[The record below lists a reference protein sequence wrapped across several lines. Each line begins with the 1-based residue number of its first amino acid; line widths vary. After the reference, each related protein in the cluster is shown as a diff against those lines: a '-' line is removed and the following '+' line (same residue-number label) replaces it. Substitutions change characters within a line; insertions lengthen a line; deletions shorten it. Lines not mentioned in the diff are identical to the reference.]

1 MTCAFASIPES
12 SRSSLIGTS
21 PMTSS
26 WRERVIS
33 GRMASDPKSSEINT
47 SSSQAKSVGKQRQS
61 KKIIGKSSTLSKV
74 KYKSTTLHKLNSSWK
89 LFYHSPTLQDWTL
102 SSYTEV
108 AEFQT
113 VEEFWIVF
121 HKFDEK
127 YFHMGM
133 FFFMRGNIKP
143 TWEDASNRSGGCWSY
158 KIPMKHIYSVWK
170 ELSIRL
176 VGESLSSTPMLLNG
190 LSISPKRGFCIIKI
204 WGKDHKCSDF
214 QTLQLNG
221 VEYVTPS
228 EVIYTSFKDKK

>member
-1 MTCAFASIPES
+1 MTCAFASISES
-12 SRSSLIGTS
+12 SRLSLTGTT
-21 PMTSS
+21 PMASS

-33 GRMASDPKSSEINT
+33 GRMASDPKPSVVKT
-47 SSSQAKSVGKQRQS
+47 SSRQAKPVGKKRPS
-61 KKIIGKSSTLSKV
+61 KNSGNVTLSKV

-102 SSYTEV
+102 PSYTEV

-113 VEEFWIVF
+113 VEEFWMVF
-121 HKFDEK
+121 NKFPEK

-143 TWEDASNRSGGCWSY
+143 TWEDVSNRSGGCWSY
-158 KIPMKHIYSVWK
+158 KIPMKHIYEVWK
-170 ELSIRL
+170 DLSIRL
-176 VGESLSSTPMLLNG
+176 VGESLSNTPMLLNG

-214 QTLQLNG
+214 KTLQLNG
-221 VEYVTPS
+221 IEHVTPS